1 MNNLNMTDGEIINS
15 IKEILDIEKD
25 ITLQTDLNI
34 FEYDSFAK
42 INLIIFIETYSN
54 RRIDIESFLMCD
66 TFFDLLVLIK
76 KMKGEILSCG

>member
-1 MNNLNMTDGEIINS
+1 MNNLNMTDEEIINS

-66 TFFDLLVLIK
+66 TFFDLLALIK
-76 KMKGEILSCG
+76 KMKGEILDCG